1 MVHPGAARAP
11 HVPTPKGR
19 ADAPRAAERRAHV
32 WYDPL
37 TLMLKEILR
46 DVPVSSIEGV
56 LSVMTAIDAAL
67 PDADGLKWF
76 NRLYLQVTRRV
87 REAVGGTAFRD
98 ARFMTELDVVF
109 ANLYFAAIVAGDV
122 DPSRAPSAW
131 RPLLLARRTPRIAR
145 LQFALAGMNAHIN
158 RDLPQGIVQVF
169 ETLGGDPTTDQARR
183 QDFDSI
189 NALLE
194 RVEGEVK
201 GDFSIGLIGAVDD
214 LAGRADDVAAMW
226 KVRLARD
233 AAWTN
238 AQVLWALRATP
249 ILRDAFFNRL
259 DGLTGLAG
267 KGLLV
272 PVSVDPV

>member
-1 MVHPGAARAP
+1 MYGLVTRSVVQNLGITTFADPVWMSHLDIVFGNLYLNAVRDSMLTPSAIPPAWAP
-11 HVPTPKGR
+11 LL
-19 ADAPRAAERRAHV
+19 ERR
-32 WYDPL
+32 
-37 TLMLKEILR
+37 
-46 DVPVSSIEGV
+46 S
-56 LSVMTAIDAAL
+56 DA
-67 PDADGLKWF
+67 G
-76 NRLYLQVTRRV
+76 
-87 REAVGGTAFRD
+87 
-98 ARFMTELDVVF
+98 
-109 ANLYFAAIVAGDV
+109 I
-122 DPSRAPSAW
+122 AP
-131 RPLLLARRTPRIAR
+131 

-169 ETLGGDPTTDQARR
+169 EALGGDPTTDQTRR

-201 GDFSIGLIGAVDD
+201 GDFSIGVIGAVDD

-226 KVRLARD
+226 KVRIARD

-238 AQVLWALRATP
+238 AQVLWTLRGTP
-249 ILRDAFFNRL
+249 MLRDAFFNRL

>member
-1 MVHPGAARAP
+1 
-11 HVPTPKGR
+11 
-19 ADAPRAAERRAHV
+19 
-32 WYDPL
+32 
-37 TLMLKEILR
+37 MLKEALR
-46 DVPVSSIEGV
+46 GTPVSSIDGV

-76 NRLYLQVTRRV
+76 NRLYLQVTRGV
-87 REAVGGTAFRD
+87 RQAVTGTAFRD

-109 ANLYFAAIVAGDV
+109 ANLYFAAIAAGEI

-131 RPLLLARRTPRIAR
+131 RPLLRARTTPRIAR

-169 ETLGGDPTTDQARR
+169 EALGGDPTTDQARR

-189 NALLE
+189 NAVLE

-201 GDFSIGLIGAVDD
+201 GDFSIGLVGAVDE
-214 LAGRADDVAAMW
+214 LAGRADDVAAMF
-226 KVRLARD
+226 KVREARH

-238 AQVLWALRATP
+238 AEVLWTLRRTP
-249 ILRDAFFNRL
+249 VLRDAFFERL

-267 KGLLV
+267 RGLLV
-272 PVSVDPV
+272 PVSIDPV

>member
-1 MVHPGAARAP
+1 MLTETLRSAP
-11 HVPTPKGR
+11 AT
-19 ADAPRAAERRAHV
+19 
-32 WYDPL
+32 
-37 TLMLKEILR
+37 
-46 DVPVSSIEGV
+46 SIDDV
-56 LSVMTAIDAAL
+56 LSIMTAIDSQL

-76 NRLYLQVTRRV
+76 NRLYLQVTRSV
-87 REAVGGTAFRD
+87 RHAVASPGFRD

-109 ANLYFAAIVAGDV
+109 ANLYFDAIAAGEADV
-122 DPSRAPSAW
+122 SRAPAAW
-131 RPLLLARRTPRIAR
+131 RPLLRARATPSIAR

-158 RDLPQGIVQVF
+158 RHLPQGIVHVF
-169 ETLGGDPTTDQARR
+169 ELLGGDPSSDPARR
-183 QDFDSI
+183 QDFDSV

-194 RVEGEVK
+194 RVEEEVK
-201 GDFSIGLIGAVDD
+201 ADFSVGVIGVVDD

-226 KVRLARD
+226 KVRVARE

-238 AQVLWALRATP
+238 AEVLWTLRRMPRLRA
-249 ILRDAFFNRL
+249 AFFDRL